1 MSDTVG
7 IVLVSHSRTLAAAV
21 TLLARQMAGQDVRIE
36 IAAGAGD
43 DHQDLGTD
51 ATEIVAAIEAVDS
64 AAGTLV
70 LMDLG
75 SAILS
80 AETALDLIDSDLQGR
95 IVLCAAPFVEGALA
109 AATAAA
115 AGAALDAVRDEARS
129 ALGSKRMQL
138 GEDDDTAASDT
149 DGTGAEAEAQSIRVV
164 TIGDPAGL
172 HLRPAAEITR
182 ILRAHRVAAT
192 LAPAE
197 NTAKQANAA
206 SLTAM
211 LGLGLRAGASVR
223 IAARGTDAD
232 MALDAIEQVLATGGL
247 SQESAPPGRGND
259 QTGPDPASPGIAI
272 GPAFTLRPVIPHFPQ
287 TKTRS
292 PAKAHTALRSAVDRA
307 RAGMDPSNHPV
318 LAAQRDLL
326 DDPALQATAFARIDS
341 QQLEAVPAWAETI
354 RDAAAALERLDDS
367 VLRGRAADIRDV
379 GLRVLKEL
387 GADLVE
393 ELASDTPVIIIAEDL
408 LPSLAATFDSH
419 RVLGVIDRAGGT
431 TTHAMILL
439 RARGIPAVVNV
450 SALGDVPDGTELAI
464 DGSEGRV
471 WRQPDPGT
479 RRELEARREAERHAS
494 EDASG
499 VIIRGDGARIE
510 LWANVASVEE
520 SAAARRADAQGI
532 GLLRTEF
539 LFLDRPAAPSEDEQA
554 SSVGAILEPMH
565 GRPVHVRTLD
575 AGADKPIA
583 FLPLGHETNPYLG
596 QRGIRA
602 TLAHPELFSTQLRA
616 LLRAGTGHDLGIM
629 LPMVTNPEEVVA
641 ARESLEAAHRDL
653 TSANVS
659 HAWPIRLGI
668 MVEVPAA
675 ALRITRFSD
684 ICEFYSIGTN
694 DLTQYVL
701 AADRGNGKLASFHH
715 ADHPAVL
722 ALCSK
727 VASEGRR
734 PTSVCGEAA
743 GDPRITRSLIDC
755 GIHTLSMAPTLFGAI
770 RLRAMSDSA

>member
-21 TLLARQMAGQDVRIE
+21 TSLARQTAGEDVRIE

-64 AAGTLV
+64 PAGTLV
-70 LMDLG
+70 FMDVG

-80 AETALDLIDSDLQGR
+80 AETALDMIDSGLR
-95 IVLCAAPFVEGALA
+95 RRVVLCAAPFVEGALA
-109 AATAAA
+109 AAAAAA

-138 GEDDDTAASDT
+138 GEEDDTAVSDT
-149 DGTGAEAEAQSIRVV
+149 GEASAEAETQSIRVV
-164 TIGDPAGL
+164 TISDPAGL

-182 ILRAHRVAAT
+182 TLRARQVEAT

-197 NTAKQANAA
+197 NTAQEVNAA

-211 LGLGLRAGASVR
+211 LGLGLRTGASVR
-223 IAARGTDAD
+223 IAARGAGAD
-232 MALDAIEQVLATGGL
+232 TALDAIEQILATGP

-272 GPAFTLRPVIPHFPQ
+272 GPAFTLRPVIPHFSQ
-287 TKTRS
+287 AKTRS
-292 PAKAHTALRSAVDRA
+292 PAEAKEALRAALDRA
-307 RAGMDPSNHPV
+307 RAGMDPSDHPV

-326 DDPALQATAFARIDS
+326 DDPDLQGTAFAQIDS
-341 QQLEAVPAWAETI
+341 QYLEAVPAWAETV
-354 RDAAAALERLDDS
+354 RDAAAALERLDDAT
-367 VLRGRAADIRDV
+367 LRGRAADIRDV
-379 GLRVLKEL
+379 GLRVLREL

-393 ELASDTPVIIIAEDL
+393 ELPSDTPAIIIAEDL
-408 LPSLAATFDSH
+408 LPSLAATFDRH

-439 RARGIPAVVNV
+439 RTRGIPAVVNA

-464 DGSEGRV
+464 DGSEGKV
-471 WRQPDPGT
+471 WRKPDPET
-479 RRELEARREAERHAS
+479 RRELEARQEVERHA
-494 EDASG
+494 EEEASG
-499 VIIRGDGARIE
+499 VIIRGDGTRIE
-510 LWANVASVEE
+510 LWANVASVED
-520 SAAARRADAQGI
+520 SAAACRADAQGI

-554 SSVGAILEPMH
+554 SSVEAILGPMR

-583 FLPLGHETNPYLG
+583 FLPLGRETNPYLG

-602 TLAHPELFSTQLRA
+602 TLEHRELFSTQLRA

-629 LPMVTNPEEVVA
+629 LPMVTNPDEVEA
-641 ARESLEAAHRDL
+641 ARGLLEAAHRDL
-653 TSANVS
+653 TSASVS

-675 ALRITRFSD
+675 ALRITRFTD
-684 ICEFYSIGTN
+684 ICDFYSIGTN

-701 AADRGNGKLASFHH
+701 AADRGNAKLAGFHR
-715 ADHPAVL
+715 ADHPAIL

-743 GDPRITRSLIDC
+743 GDPRVTRSLIDC

-770 RLRAMSDSA
+770 RLRATDDSA